1 MKTDSLAHEPTRSA
15 ADVFKRSIVVDGSI
29 APEIDE
35 AYIGRLVASGV
46 TAANW
51 TVCSPWN
58 AFEPALEEIAK
69 GLEVIAAHPDQLML
83 GTTVADIESAKATG
97 RVALIFGPQNA
108 LPAEIGEHGFRV
120 LHQLGVRI
128 VQLTYN
134 ERNAYGSGVAE
145 QDDGGLSER
154 GEWAIAEMNRLGIVV
169 DLSHCGDRTT
179 LEAIAAS
186 RHPVLVTH
194 ANSRALHPSPRNKT
208 DEALRALAA
217 RGGVIGVTLWSPM
230 LRADRHPTLDDY
242 VRHFSYIADLIGV
255 EHVGIGTDH
264 SEGTPR
270 DEWEL
275 DFGAGGKY
283 PSITGSLGDWYG
295 YDTRFTR
302 DVQGVDGFHRVVDAL
317 GRLGLADDEL
327 AGVLGGNFLRVFRTV
342 WGV

>member
-1 MKTDSLAHEPTRSA
+1 M
-15 ADVFKRSIVVDGSI
+15 
-29 APEIDE
+29 
-35 AYIGRLVASGV
+35 
-46 TAANW
+46 TAATW
-51 TVCSPWN
+51 SVCSPWN

-283 PSITGSLGDWYG
+283 PSITGSLGEWYG

-302 DVQGVDGFHRVVDAL
+302 DVQGVNGFHRVVDAL
-317 GRLGLADDEL
+317 GRLGLTDDEL